1 MKIMPL
7 TAIWMEL
14 EFVMLSEVSQTKRN
28 IMQYH
33 LYVESKKNDTN
44 ALILNTNRF
53 TNLENELKDTRE
65 NVVWGRDSSGVWNC
79 HVYTLLYL
87 KWIINKD
94 LLYIT
99 GSSAQYYVT
108 N

>member
-14 EFVMLSEVSQTKRN
+14 EFVIFSEVSQTERN

-65 NVVWGRDSSGVWNC
+65 N
-79 HVYTLLYL
+79 
-87 KWIINKD
+87 
-94 LLYIT
+94 
-99 GSSAQYYVT
+99 GSVGEG
-108 N
+108 